1 MLSKRNP
8 WNIYKEEIIIPTQSH
23 IHPPKNELV
32 HLYVEKGYTQRE
44 IAESYKLPVYI
55 ITYLISTKYKIYKT
69 TEGLRKTYIRKRIA
83 YLKEKGITK
92 DNLENLYRE
101 KQMTMGE
108 IAKKYKMSYLILS
121 ELFEEFN
128 IPIRS
133 VREAYKIYYEKN
145 LKQQKEESK
154 TFTHKKMDEIK
165 QKIENHIIDPKNL
178 SHAEVCRLASCNP
191 GIEKLKQLCD
201 IYGYDF
207 EILTNTY
214 RKMERI
220 FYKRN
225 LYPKMMVKIGI
236 VLYLRYEITQDVVS
250 EICRTTSSSIRKYL
264 KILKFHMKL
273 PIRRS
278 DPLTVINISWL
289 FRK

>member
-8 WNIYKEEIIIPTQSH
+8 WNIYKEEIIIPTQSY
-23 IHPPKNELV
+23 IHPPKEAIAY
-32 HLYVEKGYTQRE
+32 LYVEKGYTKTE
-44 IAESYKLPVYI
+44 IAEIYKLPIHVI
-55 ITYLISTKYKIYKT
+55 AYLVSTKYKIYKT

-92 DNLENLYRE
+92 DNLENLYIE
-101 KQMTMGE
+101 KQMTMDK

-121 ELFEEFN
+121 ELFKEFN
-128 IPIRS
+128 ISKRS
-133 VREAYKIYYEKN
+133 AGEACKIYYEK
-145 LKQQKEESK
+145 LHKQQKEESK
-154 TFTHKKMDEIK
+154 TFIHRKVDEIK

-178 SHAEVCRLASCNP
+178 SHAEVCRLASCKP

-201 IYGYDF
+201 IYGYNF
-207 EILTNTY
+207 EILANTY
-214 RKMERI
+214 RKLERI
-220 FYKRN
+220 FYKLN

-236 VLYLRYEITQDVVS
+236 VLYLRYEINQEIVS

-264 KILKFHMKL
+264 KIIKFHMKL
-273 PIRRS
+273 PLKRS